1 MDTTPH
7 SDASVRIRR
16 PGFFAKD
23 RTWLNALLFV
33 LTIGSTFLI
42 GVEWSAGF
50 LYAPA
55 PGLAGAAAPHPFH
68 DPRVLLLSAVYT
80 LVLLLILSAHEMGH
94 YWTCRRNG
102 LSATLPFFI
111 PAPTLIGTM
120 GAFIRIRSPIARK
133 RILFDVGAAGPLA
146 GFAVAV
152 PVLGIGL
159 ALSKVVPALP
169 RGQSL
174 LFGEPLLVKLFS
186 ALLFGR
192 VGPGYDVLL
201 HPVAF
206 AGWVGLLVTAIN
218 LFPIGQLDGG
228 HILYAVF
235 GARIRV
241 VGRIFLALF
250 VVLGVFFWAGWLLWA
265 VLILILGVKHPPIW
279 DENAALGKWRTI
291 GAALV
296 LIIFVISF
304 TPAPI
309 QGYDLITLIR
319 HF

>member
-1 MDTTPH
+1 MDEMPNLP
-7 SDASVRIRR
+7 SPVRVPR

-33 LTIGSTFLI
+33 LTIGSTFLV
-42 GVEWSAGF
+42 GVNWSASF
-50 LYAPA
+50 LYIQ
-55 PGLAGAAAPHPFH
+55 LAGPEGAAALRPFH
-68 DPRVLLLSAVYT
+68 DPHVLVLSAIYT
-80 LVLLLILSAHEMGH
+80 FVLLLILSAHEMGH

-120 GAFIRIRSPIARK
+120 GAFIRIRSPITRK
-133 RILFDVGAAGPLA
+133 RTLFDVGAAGPLA
-146 GFAVAV
+146 GFVLAV
-152 PVLGIGL
+152 PTLGIGL

-169 RGQSL
+169 RDQSL

-192 VGPGYDVLL
+192 VAPGYDVVL

-228 HILYAVF
+228 HILYSVF
-235 GARIRV
+235 GSQTRI

-250 VVLGVFFWAGWLLWA
+250 VVMGVFLWAGWLLWA

-279 DENAALGKWRTI
+279 DESAPLGKSRTI
-291 GAALV
+291 LAALV
-296 LIIFVISF
+296 LVIFAVSF
-304 TPAPI
+304 IPDPI
-309 QGYDLITLIR
+309 KGYDLISLIR
-319 HF
+319 YF

>member
-1 MDTTPH
+1 MDETQNP
-7 SDASVRIRR
+7 APPGRVRR
-16 PGFFAKD
+16 PGFFAKE
-23 RTWLNALLFV
+23 RTWLNVLLFI
-33 LTIGSTFLI
+33 LTIGSTFLV
-42 GVEWSAGF
+42 GVNWSTSF
-50 LYAPA
+50 LYAQA
-55 PGLAGAAAPHPFH
+55 PGPGGTGAPPGFR
-68 DPRVLLLSAVYT
+68 DSRVLVLSAVYT
-80 LVLLLILSAHEMGH
+80 FVLLLILSAHEMGH

-120 GAFIRIRSPIARK
+120 GAFIRIRSPITRK

-152 PVLGIGL
+152 PVLWIGL
-159 ALSKVVPALP
+159 ALSKVVPSLP
-169 RGQSL
+169 PDQSL

-235 GARIRV
+235 GARAKR

-250 VVLGVFFWAGWLLWA
+250 IVLGVFFWAGWLLWA
-265 VLILILGVKHPPIW
+265 VLILILGLKHPPIW
-279 DENAALGKWRTI
+279 DEDSPLGKARTI
-291 GAALV
+291 RASLV

-304 TPAPI
+304 IPAPI
-309 QGYDLITLIR
+309 QGYDLISLIR

>member
-1 MDTTPH
+1 PGPEGTP
-7 SDASVRIRR
+7 AP
-16 PGFFAKD
+16 PGF
-23 RTWLNALLFV
+23 R
-33 LTIGSTFLI
+33 
-42 GVEWSAGF
+42 
-50 LYAPA
+50 
-55 PGLAGAAAPHPFH
+55 
-68 DPRVLLLSAVYT
+68 DPRVLILSAVYAF
-80 LVLLLILSAHEMGH
+80 VLLLILSAHEMGH
-94 YWTCRRNG
+94 YWACRRNG

-120 GAFIRIRSPIARK
+120 GAFIRIRSPITRK
-133 RILFDVGAAGPLA
+133 RAVFDVGAAGPLA

-152 PVLGIGL
+152 PVLGIGM

-169 RGQSL
+169 RDQSL

-192 VGPGYDVLL
+192 VGAGYDVLL

-235 GARIRV
+235 GARATA

-250 VVLGVFFWAGWLLWA
+250 IVLGVFFWAGWLLWA
-265 VLILILGVKHPPIW
+265 VLILILGVKHPMIW
-279 DENAALGKWRTI
+279 DEGAPLGKTRAI
-291 GAALV
+291 RACLV
-296 LIIFVISF
+296 LIIFAVSF
-304 TPAPI
+304 IPAPI
-309 QGYDLITLIR
+309 QGYDLISLIR